1 LQTYLRKPHLRYQR
15 WRRPKW
21 SNAIRFKKL
30 GAFLGIEAAFTREVM
45 AALDV
50 GDGGGE
56 LGLRIAPP
64 FRDIGGIAIG
74 KFSVVEDP
82 GRFEYGDA

>member
-1 LQTYLRKPHLRYQR
+1 
-15 WRRPKW
+15 
-21 SNAIRFKKL
+21 
-30 GAFLGIEAAFTREVM
+30 M